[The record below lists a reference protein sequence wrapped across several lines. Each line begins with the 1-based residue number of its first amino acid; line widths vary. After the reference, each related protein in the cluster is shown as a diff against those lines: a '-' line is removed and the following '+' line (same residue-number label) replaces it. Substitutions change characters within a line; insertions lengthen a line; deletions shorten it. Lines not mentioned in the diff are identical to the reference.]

1 MKNPRLLS
9 LDIFRGITIAFMIIV
24 NNPGSW
30 KYVYPPLRHA
40 AWDGCTPTDLVFPA
54 FLFIVGVSMW
64 FSMRKYGHALNRS
77 SLLKILYR
85 TSIIFLA
92 GFLLH
97 LFPFFGKDL
106 ATVRIM
112 GVLQRIAL
120 AYGFGALACMLVK
133 KEHLWILLIA
143 LLGGY
148 YGIMLLFGGSDP
160 FSLEGNFS
168 LRVDRL
174 ILGEAHLYRGFGIP
188 FDPEGLLGT
197 IPAIGTVIIGF
208 LTGGLL
214 GKGKAN
220 AVNVLKMV
228 IYGAAAIVAGIIFSK
243 VFPLNKPLWSSSYV
257 LYTGGISMLI
267 LAFLY
272 LVIDVLGIT
281 FWTGFF
287 RVFGVNALFIYIL
300 AGIWVKIL
308 LLIKIG
314 AGAEAVSLY
323 SWIYNTL
330 CVPVF
335 GNLNGSLFFAI
346 LQVLILWV
354 PAYLLYR
361 KKIFIKV

>member
-1 MKNPRLLS
+1 MKNSRLLS

-30 KYVYPPLRHA
+30 RYVYPPLRHS

-64 FSMRKYGHALNRS
+64 FSMRKYGHTLNRKS
-77 SLLKILYR
+77 ILKILYR

-106 ATVRIM
+106 SAARIM

-120 AYGFGALACMLVK
+120 AYGFGALACLVVK
-133 KEHLWILLIA
+133 RERLWMLLIVI
-143 LLGGY
+143 LGGY
-148 YGIMLLFGGSDP
+148 YGIMALFGGNDP
-160 FSLEGNFS
+160 FSLEGN
-168 LRVDRL
+168 LALKVDRF
-174 ILGEAHLYRGFGIP
+174 ILGENHLYRGFGIP

-197 IPAIGTVIIGF
+197 IPAVGTVIIGF
-208 LTGGLL
+208 LAGELVGR
-214 GKGKAN
+214 GKAN
-220 AVNVLKMV
+220 GVNVLKMS
-228 IYGAAAIVAGIIFSK
+228 IYGVAAIVAGLLFSV
-243 VFPLNKPLWSSSYV
+243 VFPINKPLWSSSYV

-272 LVIDVLGIT
+272 LVIDVLGFS

-300 AGIWVKIL
+300 SGLWVKIIL
-308 LLIKIG
+308 MIKIG
-314 AGAEAVSLY
+314 SGDEAVSLY
-323 SWIYNTL
+323 AWIYNNL

-335 GNLNGSLFFAI
+335 GNLNGSLAFAI
-346 LQVLILWV
+346 LQVLIMWI
-354 PAYLLYR
+354 PGYLLYR